1 LIQPEDSVDVSY
13 YPDYPDWPNFLQLM
27 AYISLFTWFGMVFY
41 PFIALASNVWF
52 LIDFYLK
59 SEELDEDRWWMFFW
73 INLMV
78 TISFFC
84 NFWIG
89 LVPVVHFIGFIW
101 GYLVYDWVSAQF
113 AIYTTIEADKVGAV
127 DEYS

>member
-1 LIQPEDSVDVSY
+1 
-13 YPDYPDWPNFLQLM
+13 M

-41 PFIALASNVWF
+41 PFIAFASNVWF

-73 INLMV
+73 INLIV

-89 LVPVVHFIGFIW
+89 LVPVVHFIGFLW
-101 GYLVYDWVSAQF
+101 GYLVYDWVAAQF
-113 AIYTTIEADKVGAV
+113 AIYTTIEAEKVGAV